1 MARSTFPPAPTS
13 RLLASYGADEV
24 ELDSHRAFLIGRLF
38 EEGDSRDLQ
47 WLTDNVPEQELSCWL
62 RSHGGRRLS
71 RRSLAF
77 WATLLHDLVAL
88 DSRPSEIEDLWP
100 L

>member
-1 MARSTFPPAPTS
+1 MARSTFPPAPTA
-13 RLLASYGADEV
+13 RLLASYGTDEV
-24 ELDSHRAFLIGRLF
+24 ELDSHRAFLIGRLL
-38 EEGDSRDLQ
+38 EEGDTRDLQ
-47 WLTDNVPEQELSCWL
+47 WLTGNVPEQELTSWL
-62 RSHGGRRLS
+62 RSHGSRRLS

-77 WATLLHDLVAL
+77 WATLLCDLDTL